1 MQEVIYGCMGLGGS
15 WSDEPHGSHH
25 VDQAAA
31 AVQAALDAGITLFDH
46 ADIYRSGKSE
56 AVFGEVLAATPG
68 LRERIRLQTKCG
80 IRLNERG
87 LQTHYDLSRDA
98 ILERVNGSLERLRT
112 DYVDILLLHRPDPLT
127 DPAEVA
133 SAVGQLMDEGKVR
146 QLGVSNMSAAQI
158 EVLQDRLE
166 TPVVANQLE
175 MSLLKRAW
183 LESQVLVNHPEHLD
197 YSFPHGT
204 LEYCTRNNIT
214 LQAYGSLARGVY
226 TGAEREAPTSAEAAT
241 AELVAELAGEY
252 GTSGEAVLLGWLM
265 KHPAG
270 IAPVIGTAN
279 PDRIRACGD
288 AARMAQALTRAD
300 WYKLWIT
307 ARGSNIP

>member
-15 WSDEPHGSHH
+15 WSGEPHEAHH

-46 ADIYRSGKSE
+46 ADIYRNGKSE
-56 AVFGEVLAATPG
+56 AVFGEVLAAEPG

-98 ILERVNGSLERLRT
+98 ILERVNGSLKRLRT
-112 DYVDILLLHRPDPLT
+112 DHVDILLLHRPDPLA

-133 SAVGQLMDEGKVR
+133 SAVGQLMAEGKVR

-204 LEYCTRNNIT
+204 LEYCTRNNTT
-214 LQAYGSLARGVY
+214 LQAYGSLARGAY
-226 TGAEREAPTSAEAAT
+226 TGAEPENPGSAEAAT
-241 AELVAELAGEY
+241 ADLVAKLAAEY
-252 GTSGEAVLLGWLM
+252 STSGEAVLLGWLM

-270 IAPVIGTAN
+270 IAPVIGTVN
-279 PDRIRACGD
+279 PDRIRACGN
-288 AARMAQALTRAD
+288 AARVAQALSRSD
-300 WYKLWIT
+300 WYKLWVT

>member
-1 MQEVIYGCMGLGGS
+1 MQELIYGCMGLGGT
-15 WSDEPHGSHH
+15 WSDEPHGSAH
-25 VDQAAA
+25 VDEAAA

-46 ADIYRSGKSE
+46 ADIYRRGKSE

-68 LRERIRLQTKCG
+68 LRDRIRLQTKCG

-112 DYVDILLLHRPDPLT
+112 DYVDILLLHRPDPLA

-133 SAVGQLMDEGKVR
+133 SAVGQLMAEGKVR
-146 QLGVSNMSAAQI
+146 QLGVSNMSGAQI

-204 LEYCTRNNIT
+204 VEYCTRRSIT

-226 TGAEREAPTSAEAAT
+226 TGAELESPTSADAST
-241 AELVAELAGEY
+241 AELVAQLAGDY
-252 GTSGEAVLLGWLM
+252 GTSGEGVLLGWLM

-270 IAPVIGTAN
+270 IAPVIGTVN
-279 PDRIRACGD
+279 PGRIRACVD
-288 AARMAQALTRAD
+288 AAKVAAAMSRAD
-300 WYKLWIT
+300 WYRLWVT

>member
-68 LRERIRLQTKCG
+68 LREQIRLQTKCG

-98 ILERVNGSLERLRT
+98 ILERVNGSLKRLRT
-112 DYVDILLLHRPDPLT
+112 DHVDILLLHRPDPLA

-146 QLGVSNMSAAQI
+146 QVGVSNMSAAQI
-158 EVLQDRLE
+158 GVLQDRLE

-214 LQAYGSLARGVY
+214 LQAYGSLAKGVY
-226 TGAEREAPTSAEAAT
+226 TGAEPDSPTSAEAAT
-241 AELVAELAGEY
+241 AALVAELAGEY

-288 AARMAQALTRAD
+288 AARVAQALTRAD

>member
-15 WSDEPHGSHH
+15 WSGEPHGAGH

-46 ADIYRSGKSE
+46 ADIYRNGKSE
-56 AVFGEVLAATPG
+56 AVFGEVLAASPG

-87 LQTHYDLSRDA
+87 LQTHYDLSREA
-98 ILERVNGSLERLRT
+98 ILERVEGSLKRLRT
-112 DYVDILLLHRPDPLT
+112 DYVDILLLHRPDPLA

-133 SAVGQLMDEGKVR
+133 SAVRQLLAEGKIR
-146 QLGVSNMSAAQI
+146 QVGVSNMSAAQI

-166 TPVVANQLE
+166 VPVVANQLE

-204 LEYCTRNNIT
+204 LEYCTRNNVT
-214 LQAYGSLARGVY
+214 LQAYGSLAKGVY
-226 TGAEREAPTSAEAAT
+226 TGAEPDTPTPAEAAT
-241 AELVAELAGEY
+241 AELVADLAGEY
-252 GTSGEAVLLGWLM
+252 GTSGEGILLGWLM

-270 IAPVIGTAN
+270 IAPVIGTVN
-279 PDRIRACGD
+279 PGRIRACAD
-288 AARMAQALTRAD
+288 AARVAGELTRAD
-300 WYKLWIT
+300 WYKLWIS

>member
-15 WSDEPHGSHH
+15 WSGEPYGVDH
-25 VDQAAA
+25 VDQANA

-46 ADIYRSGKSE
+46 ADIYRNGKSE

-68 LRERIRLQTKCG
+68 LRGRIRLQTKCG

-87 LQTHYDLSRDA
+87 LQTHYDLSREA
-98 ILERVNGSLERLRT
+98 ILQRVNGSLERLRT
-112 DYVDILLLHRPDPLT
+112 DYVDILLLHRPDPLA

-133 SAVGQLMDEGKVR
+133 DAVGQLMAEGKVR
-146 QLGVSNMSAAQI
+146 QMGVSNMSAAQI

-204 LEYCTRNNIT
+204 LEFCTRNNIT
-214 LQAYGSLARGVY
+214 LQAYGSLARGIY
-226 TGAEREAPTSAEAAT
+226 TGAEPESPTSAEAAT
-241 AELVAELAGEY
+241 AELVAELAGTF
-252 GTSGEAVLLGWLM
+252 GSSGEAVLLGWLM

-270 IAPVIGTAN
+270 IAPVIGTVN
-279 PDRIRACGD
+279 PDRIRACVD
-288 AARMAQALTRAD
+288 AARVARALSRAD
-300 WYKLWIT
+300 WYKLWVA

>member
-1 MQEVIYGCMGLGGS
+1 
-15 WSDEPHGSHH
+15 

-56 AVFGEVLAATPG
+56 AVFGEVLGGTPG

-98 ILERVNGSLERLRT
+98 ILERVSGSLERLRT
-112 DYVDILLLHRPDPLT
+112 DYVDILLLHRPDPLA

-133 SAVGQLMDEGKVR
+133 SAVGQLMAEGKVR

-214 LQAYGSLARGVY
+214 LQAYGSLAKGVF
-226 TGAEREAPTSAEAAT
+226 TGAEQESPTSAEAAT
-241 AELVAELAGEY
+241 AELVAQLAGEY

-270 IAPVIGTAN
+270 IAPVIGTVN

-288 AARMAQALTRAD
+288 AARVAGALTRPD
-300 WYKLWIT
+300 WYKLWVT

>member
-112 DYVDILLLHRPDPLT
+112 DYVDILLLHRPDPLA

-158 EVLQDRLE
+158 EALQDRLE

-214 LQAYGSLARGVY
+214 LQAYGALARGVY
-226 TGAEREAPTSAEAAT
+226 TGAEPDSPTSADAAT
-241 AELVAELAGEY
+241 AELVAGLAGEY
-252 GTSGEAVLLGWLM
+252 GTSGEGVLLGWLM

-270 IAPVIGTAN
+270 IAPVIGTVN

-288 AARMAQALTRAD
+288 AARAAQALTRAD
-300 WYKLWIT
+300 WYKLWVT